1 MESLSNRRCHRAAC
15 LVGLGLMALV
25 YLTALTGC
33 SKAEVQYSR
42 DTPEEVFTSARK
54 MLEDGNAQ
62 RLVELLP
69 PPTEDNAIVYR
80 ESGRMLESLS
90 ELATTIEEAYP
101 KEIAKLRTNAEAAA
115 MRGDAVSNIQQA
127 LTGFGKRRGED
138 DSSDDRLNALLQS
151 ILGDPYGWIRES
163 ETRLTTQ
170 YLYDGAVAVLWDA
183 KPIMPP
189 VGVIM
194 QEDARD
200 GTWSIVLPTNL
211 PMINKY
217 LPKTKDEYKIWAM
230 IMRVLSNA
238 CNDLVTGIDEGQYST
253 LEGVSAAA
261 GEKVFAPLAMVFFA
275 YQRVV
280 SERLKGSGGD
290 D

>member
-1 MESLSNRRCHRAAC
+1 MGTVYRRYSNLVAGFLGLLLAA
-15 LVGLGLMALV
+15 GLG
-25 YLTALTGC
+25 GC

-42 DTPEEVFTSARK
+42 DTPEEVFESARK

-62 RLVELLP
+62 RLVELIT

-80 ESGRMLESLS
+80 EAGRMLESLS
-90 ELATTIEEAYP
+90 VLASTIEEAYP
-101 KEIAKLRTNAEAAA
+101 KEIAELRSDAQAAA

-127 LTGFGKRRGED
+127 LTGFGKRRGEV
-138 DSSDDRLNALLQS
+138 DSSDERLNALLQS
-151 ILGDPYGWIRES
+151 LLGDPYGWIRQS
-163 ETRLTTQ
+163 ETRLSTQ
-170 YLYDGAVAVLWDA
+170 YLYDGAVAVLWDD

-189 VGVIM
+189 IGVIM

-211 PMINKY
+211 PMVNKY

-230 IMRVLSNA
+230 ILRVLSNA
-238 CNDLVTGIDEGQYST
+238 CNDLVTGIHEGDYAT
-253 LEGVSAAA
+253 LEGVSKAA
-261 GEKVFAPLAMVFFA
+261 GEKAFAPIAMVFFA
-275 YQRVV
+275 YQRAV
-280 SERLKGSGGD
+280 SIRLKGDGGD